1 MPLKVT
7 KEKKIRSC
15 WPVYGIGVF
24 WLLYALIFP
33 MYRPVHFALLA
44 VLSIPVYLLLS
55 HVFPGKTV
63 QTEVEVPD
71 EPEPSPTGIPEHD
84 ALLAEGRTAVAE
96 MQALQSRITDPEIRQ
111 KTERLI
117 ELTGQIFQDLIDDPA
132 DYRTI
137 RRFSDYFLP
146 TTVKMLHEYDRM
158 SSIGVNGENIAATRE
173 RISEILDTTVAAY
186 EKQLDALFA
195 NQALDIETDIT
206 VLENM
211 LKKEGLASDG
221 FEEASSGTPG
231 TA

>member
-1 MPLKVT
+1 MKVT
-7 KEKKIRSC
+7 KEKKLRSC
-15 WPVYGIGVF
+15 WPIYGIGVF
-24 WLLYALIFP
+24 WMLYALIFP
-33 MYRPVHFALLA
+33 LYRPGHFALLA

-55 HVFPGKTV
+55 RIFPGKTV

-71 EPEPSPTGIPEHD
+71 EPAPSPTGIPEHD

-96 MQALQSRITDPEIRQ
+96 MEALRERIADPEIRQ
-111 KTERLI
+111 KTSRII
-117 ELTGQIFQDLIDDPA
+117 EVTNQIFQDLIDDPA

-146 TTVKMLHEYDRM
+146 TTIKMLHEYDRM
-158 SSIGVNGENIAATRE
+158 SGLGVSGENISATRE
-173 RISEILDTTVAAY
+173 RISAILDTTVAAY

-221 FEEASSGTPG
+221 FDQASPGTPG

>member
-1 MPLKVT
+1 MKVT
-7 KEKKIRSC
+7 KEKKTRSC

-55 HVFPGKTV
+55 RVFPGKTV

-71 EPEPSPTGIPEHD
+71 EPEPSPTGIPEH
-84 ALLAEGRTAVAE
+84 ATLLAEGRTAVAE